1 MSIFRAAAA
10 EALGTAMLLAI
21 VVGSGIMGERLGQGN
36 AAIALLANSIATGA
50 GLYVLIVMFGPIS
63 GAHFN
68 PIVSG
73 VSAWKRQLAA
83 RDCGV
88 YILAQLI
95 GALAGVATAHA
106 MFALP
111 LLQVSHHA
119 RPTSGEALGEFVA
132 TFGLVLVILLVSH
145 FKSEVIAIAVAA
157 FITSAYW
164 FTSSTSFANPAVTIA
179 RALTNTFAGISP
191 ESVPPFISGQLL
203 GGITATVFARWL
215 LLKMRSV
222 PDRLIT

>member
-1 MSIFRAAAA
+1 MTIFRAAAV
-10 EALGTAMLLAI
+10 EAVGTAMLLAI
-21 VVGSGIMGERLGQGN
+21 IVGSGIMGERLGQGN

-73 VSAWKRQLAA
+73 VSAWKRQLTA

-95 GALAGVATAHA
+95 GALVGVAAAHA

-111 LLQVSHHA
+111 LIQVSRHL
-119 RPTSGEALGEFVA
+119 RPTPGEALGEFIA
-132 TFGLVLVILLVSH
+132 TFGLVLVILLVSR
-145 FKSEVIAIAVAA
+145 FKHDVIAIAVAA

-191 ESVPPFISGQLL
+191 ESVPPFIGGQLL
-203 GGITATVFARWL
+203 GGLAAVLFGHWL
-215 LLKMRSV
+215 LLRTASA
-222 PDRLIT
+222 PD